1 MKVILRPVAEVDV
14 NEAAD
19 FYALISPALARAF
32 VDGLRDQ
39 LARLASNPE
48 LYQRV
53 FGEVRRTLT
62 RRFPFAIYYL
72 IESDFVDVLAV
83 LHTSRR
89 PGAWQER
96 IESRV

>member
-1 MKVILRPVAEVDV
+1 MKVILRPLAELDV
-14 NEAAD
+14 TEASE
-19 FYALISPALARAF
+19 FYALIGPALARAF
-32 VDGLRDQ
+32 VHELRDQ
-39 LARLASNPE
+39 LARLADNPR

-53 FGEVRRTLT
+53 VGEVRRTLT

-89 PGAWQER
+89 PSIWQD
-96 IESRV
+96 RVDSPA

>member
-1 MKVILRPVAEVDV
+1 MKVILRPAAEADV
-14 NEAAD
+14 TEASD
-19 FYALISPALARAF
+19 FYALITPALAHAF
-32 VDGLRDQ
+32 LDALRDQ
-39 LARLASNPE
+39 LARLADNPR

-53 FGEVRRTLT
+53 HGEVRRTLT

-89 PGAWQER
+89 PGTWQDR
-96 IESRV
+96 VDSRA